1 VETTRRD
8 GAGLTLELVRRALA
22 VRHEDLPGP
31 VRQVARDCLVDWL
44 GCTHAG
50 EQEPACR
57 IVRASVLE
65 EGGAAQATL
74 IGSPLKVGVSQAA
87 LVNGTASHA
96 LDYDDV
102 NLVLPGHVSVAVI
115 PALLALAEYRQASLS
130 EFVAAFVAGYETAC
144 RIGAL
149 VEPAHYANGFHATAT
164 LGSLGAAVAGA
175 HLLKLSES
183 EACHAVGVAATQ
195 AAGLKAMFGSMAK
208 PLHAGMAAQTGVRS
222 ALWAQKGFTSRP
234 DALECAQGFVL
245 AHGQDM
251 HAHHA
256 LAEPA
261 GGHHLLNN
269 IFKFHAACF
278 STHATIEALRELRRE
293 HAPSPDQVQRIQVTA
308 GTPCAICNI
317 PSPTTGLQAK
327 FSLRAAS
334 AFALLDMDTSRLDT
348 WDRVT
353 EDAVQA
359 TLERVRVELVPDMG
373 LSESV
378 VALHLA
384 DGRSFERAASV
395 GSPMADKTEQSRRVD
410 RKFLALV
417 SPRIGYDR
425 SLRIL
430 DRLTAMVDDAS
441 SSASLTGLFLDC
453 RA

>member
-1 VETTRRD
+1 
-8 GAGLTLELVRRALA
+8 
-22 VRHEDLPGP
+22 
-31 VRQVARDCLVDWL
+31 
-44 GCTHAG
+44 
-50 EQEPACR
+50 
-57 IVRASVLE
+57 
-65 EGGAAQATL
+65 
-74 IGSPLKVGVSQAA
+74 
-87 LVNGTASHA
+87 
-96 LDYDDV
+96 
-102 NLVLPGHVSVAVI
+102 
-115 PALLALAEYRQASLS
+115 
-130 EFVAAFVAGYETAC
+130 
-144 RIGAL
+144 
-149 VEPAHYANGFHATAT
+149 
-164 LGSLGAAVAGA
+164 
-175 HLLKLSES
+175 
-183 EACHAVGVAATQ
+183 
-195 AAGLKAMFGSMAK
+195 
-208 PLHAGMAAQTGVRS
+208 
-222 ALWAQKGFTSRP
+222 
-234 DALECAQGFVL
+234 VL